1 MKVSVKKEGL
11 EEKTTSLYFDGKN
24 YTATIDTP
32 LSGDYQLTISD
43 EEQKVEEDFSLR
55 YNFSKE
61 YQMNNGGEELLTKL
75 SSKTGGTYQKKRSS
89 DYSFL
94 NAEID
99 TLSYA
104 STSLYFL
111 LTAVI
116 LLLADIFVR
125 KSDFRKKGR
134 AVKQNIGF

>member
-32 LSGDYQLTISD
+32 LSGDYQLTIID
-43 EEQKVEEDFSLR
+43 EEQEVKEAFSLR

>member
-1 MKVSVKKEGL
+1 
-11 EEKTTSLYFDGKN
+11 
-24 YTATIDTP
+24 
-32 LSGDYQLTISD
+32 
-43 EEQKVEEDFSLR
+43 
-55 YNFSKE
+55 
-61 YQMNNGGEELLTKL
+61 MNNGGEELLTKL

-94 NAEID
+94 NSEID

-134 AVKQNIGF
+134 TVKQNIGF

>member
-32 LSGDYQLTISD
+32 LSGDYQLTIID
-43 EEQKVEEDFSLR
+43 EEQKVKEAFSLR

-104 STSLYFL
+104 SASLYFL